1 MTTRG
6 ADQQNPAFPKYDLTS
21 SSQNLVEQTSWPRRQ
36 VRNLRLCE
44 ASESPAQASQLVSR
58 RASTG
63 SEVSLILFA
72 REEMVSGDTNDG
84 SSEKA
89 LLF

>member
-1 MTTRG
+1 M
-6 ADQQNPAFPKYDLTS
+6 
-21 SSQNLVEQTSWPRRQ
+21 
-36 VRNLRLCE
+36 RNLRLSE
-44 ASESPAQASQLVSR
+44 ASESPARPSQLVSR

-72 REEMVSGDTNDG
+72 REEMVSGDTNDE

-89 LLF
+89 LLFLSKSLVFVNYKT